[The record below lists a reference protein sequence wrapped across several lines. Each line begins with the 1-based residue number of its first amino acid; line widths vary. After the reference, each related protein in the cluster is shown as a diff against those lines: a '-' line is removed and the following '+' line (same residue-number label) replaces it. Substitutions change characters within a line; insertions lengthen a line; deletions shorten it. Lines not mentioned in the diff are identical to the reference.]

1 MFSECAAIAAAC
13 VLGCRWRWTT
23 GGRGIGPSAT
33 TLGLRQCDFNFIS
46 KRNDPDAPT
55 GFLQFT
61 LEIGNNNGVLLTN
74 FAPESVPEPSSLVLA
89 GTVALV
95 GLGVG

>member
-1 MFSECAAIAAAC
+1 VSLGQHDALAGTMKEEASDIRTSMLAC
-13 VLGCRWRWTT
+13 DEF
-23 GGRGIGPSAT
+23 
-33 TLGLRQCDFNFIS
+33 RQCDFNFIS
-46 KRNDPDAPT
+46 NRNDPDAPT
-55 GFLQFT
+55 ALLQFT

-95 GLGVG
+95 GLGVGQWRRRD